1 MTSVLLGLVP
11 PDVAFAGFGSP
22 AVITV
27 AALLVV
33 RGEVERSGVIDA
45 LAGRWLGR
53 SAEPLAHLALL
64 TVLGALL
71 SAFMNNVAAL
81 ALLLP
86 IALTTARRHGYGP
99 GFLLMPLSFATL
111 LGGMVTLIGTPPNLL
126 VSTFRA
132 EAVGARFE
140 LFDFAPMGLVLT
152 AAGTTYLILFGHRFL
167 RRESPSASGGRFRV
181 RDYVTELEIG
191 AGSPLIGR
199 QVEHYEIERDL
210 RVSGIVRD
218 GRRVFGH
225 LGETV
230 LAAGDILLLQAD
242 SAELQRTIEADR
254 LEPVARRRRPGEDG
268 RDQELIEAVVLPD
281 ALIQGSSPL
290 SLDLRARYGISL
302 IAAARQGRRFRRTPA
317 RCQPQRRRRPSARGR
332 ARPPARGAG
341 RTRLPAA
348 GRTQACGR
356 AKTRRYAC
364 LAVHGRH
371 PGGRLRPAA
380 DRRGLCRGR
389 GPHAALRHRP
399 SDRGL

>member
-1 MTSVLLGLVP
+1 MTVQQAAILMLLVATLAAFASNRWRHDVVAAASLMTSVLLGLVP

-230 LAAGDILLLQAD
+230 TVGNHARAAEQNREQEYPD
-242 SAELQRTIEADR
+242 DR
-254 LEPVARRRRPGEDG
+254 G
-268 RDQELIEAVVLPD
+268 QVLKE
-281 ALIQGSSPL
+281 
-290 SLDLRARYGISL
+290 
-302 IAAARQGRRFRRTPA
+302 
-317 RCQPQRRRRPSARGR
+317 
-332 ARPPARGAG
+332 
-341 RTRLPAA
+341 LPAGPA
-348 GRTQACGR
+348 FQRKEEHRNQHQDRQQGIGMADQG
-356 AKTRRYAC
+356 
-364 LAVHGRH
+364 GWSFH
-371 PGGRLRPAA
+371 PGIVRKDSRAV
-380 DRRGLCRGR
+380 R
-389 GPHAALRHRP
+389 
-399 SDRGL
+399 